1 MKGFTFVFGLR
12 LLELTALFGV
22 GKIDKICEI
31 VFIIRDGEFAF
42 DVNERTADKIV
53 AFMKE

>member
-1 MKGFTFVFGLR
+1 MFGLR
-12 LLELTALFGV
+12 LVESTALFGL
-22 GKIDKICEI
+22 GKIDIKF
-31 VFIIRDGEFAF
+31 VKFFFIIRDGEFAF

>member
-1 MKGFTFVFGLR
+1 MFGLR
-12 LLELTALFGV
+12 LVELTALFGL
-22 GKIDKICEI
+22 GKIDIKC
-31 VFIIRDGEFAF
+31 VNFFIIRDGEFAF